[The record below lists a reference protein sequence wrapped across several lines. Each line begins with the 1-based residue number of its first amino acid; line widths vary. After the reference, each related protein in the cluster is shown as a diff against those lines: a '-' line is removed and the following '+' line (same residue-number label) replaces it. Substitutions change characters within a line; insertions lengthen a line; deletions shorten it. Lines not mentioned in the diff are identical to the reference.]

1 MATMKLSNRDNLNA
15 MKLSAS
21 FNKLYDEY
29 DWRQAVG
36 TGQADAYLA
45 ALTKLNKEDTSNLYN
60 DWNLYF
66 GDKNTKLTAI
76 LAEAGADRTNKLP
89 REIISYDEE
98 GNEIKQKVEMSDY
111 DYTKYLVSK
120 SNAYYSKA
128 KMEQFEAEARNNNEG
143 FSAFLAGAV
152 SIPLSFA
159 QGAYQT
165 IDKAIGAL
173 GGIAGAM
180 LDPFSNKQNLAKL
193 TTMLDPK
200 TDKATK
206 KKLHDELTDSAFA
219 EFIRGVDIGY
229 SDETAE
235 LLTNFQYRYSNMM
248 DENGEYTS
256 WVPAI
261 LTGIATTL
269 GQMLP
274 TMGLGPAG
282 QAVFYGANVLIP
294 TMEQDY
300 EYAKSKGMS
309 LSTLSIISKAT
320 MKTAAQY
327 GVEWGLGKLLGST
340 GLNQLIWG
348 EKGSKGLLE
357 IRLANPKANFAL
369 QTAINSLQ
377 EGLEESLQETSDFF
391 VDTAFNKF
399 VDDNFEEGKWNME
412 DIALSFVIG
421 ALTSVVGDAAKL
433 VGTRR
438 VNTGKIYTNQSGEI
452 VRNEKGE
459 YIFERLGKF
468 ESWQFGLDVDS
479 FMDAYS
485 TIVDIEG
492 KINNIKNTDPDADLT
507 TIEQEY
513 IAAFHQA
520 TAVYEILTGIYGD
533 VGAEKFTRANNVL
546 KEMTANINEG
556 KFDDSRLEEYRKAL
570 DLNMKSI
577 SSDYNASVLEKMQKA
592 GMTEIDTVIREGET
606 SSDTESARALEELM
620 NVAGKDGVKKV
631 VLTKDGREA
640 IRNGELLVIPKNLL
654 LNGGVESV
662 YSSAEESNLGNELV
676 RGVVAKEH
684 YFKNEIKIITDLYAQ
699 WSGQSEVDVES
710 AIRALIFDT
719 RFFEAVL
726 AVNEKLSSTYVLR
739 LNTLLKSVIKE
750 KGLSK
755 KVLLKKIE
763 ECRERW
769 KSAALH
775 FYSNNINSNPDDFV
789 KSLEPEQV
797 AEFKKELNAALQL
810 YNMGSDIILNPKSV
824 DDKVWAFIARR
835 INNMTISE
843 AEKSALIEG
852 VKSEDSKTR
861 EKSIMFISDYY
872 EGAFMTLYDGVHYCT
887 KTSIANEMFNAWL
900 EAKGL
905 FIDEIFDREHLTT
918 EELSMLPEDFTQ
930 DDIVSLRMR
939 EVNTFNENLSIE
951 YNDGVLKIHAKN
963 SEDGFSIVQ
972 KVLGKERGA
981 IVTGMSFKLGEDKV
995 SRKIAT
1001 ELKNTNKWI
1010 KTLLHPDIVN
1020 DNMSDWLTVDDLVNH
1035 PEYLSDAIQDI
1046 ITSEY
1051 GRLDRITTYRFIATQ
1066 LADETGGKQSLVT
1079 LQDGSV
1085 AIGEMTGMD
1094 GLYLEGVNIPKAG
1107 LYNLSKFVKAKHL
1120 KGILANVTVR
1130 IVGPNEIA
1138 QYVDYDNRISE
1149 DGRSAR
1155 VFVNE
1160 IRIPFSDSQNKM
1172 KFTLMHE
1179 IQHAFQVEN
1188 RMNQGIG
1195 SKPLQWFEENVRKDI
1210 INEVIKMSPELFADL
1225 PESSRNSSNAIVVQR
1240 VNDYIY
1246 YGSGETQAMGLGG
1259 TGQLSFYPVRV
1270 TRKNGNT
1277 VVTFKNGK
1285 SFSVKNEVD
1294 KKEVSNRL
1302 IDNAN
1307 KVLEKTFSKF
1317 NVPQS
1322 DKKRLE
1328 KMKALANDLG
1338 KKAISGENLTQE
1350 QYRQLMFY
1358 RMGYSGSFEE
1368 FLNTDVIVLTINGT
1382 RYAVKDA
1389 YTAERLL
1396 RNSRVDVKNDT
1407 ASVSISIV
1415 KASEVKSYEEVLGV
1429 TAGRISV
1436 PKTKLRRTREIT
1448 TDLSVIPEK
1457 VMSQDMAKSS
1467 NTSRLTG
1474 DVLDDEISLKNLI
1487 PGYEPFIDELYDNFK
1502 VHHNQSFTI
1511 KEVLKPFSF
1520 NKSLQNSLYD
1530 YLYNPIGVE
1539 TRKGLKEEIMS
1550 KITPKDFIMSL
1561 AEFQKMFP
1569 YFEGE
1574 DLLNLELPV
1583 VRYQAINEFDN
1594 KNDPFVSVYFAIN
1607 DNTLNNLILNSP
1619 NYAYANHTQTG
1630 LLIGGK
1636 VKLSDC
1642 LLIICDS
1649 NNVEFLIPQDKISQI
1664 TCKDFSTG
1672 KYGESW
1678 TLNKNTLNM
1687 VDSKFSEDD
1696 TGYYHMSLEYLIN
1709 LFKTEYDDEYSDTEY
1724 YSLLS
1729 DKVFNAIKNRDV
1741 LRKEHLRNIIG
1752 ATSTLE
1758 NTNEFVE
1765 GVAIEGINQVWFDLL
1780 QGTVPSTILHELI
1793 HILTLEATSN
1803 ANFKLSTSSELENNF
1818 DKGGAVLI
1826 KVFEQLNTKY
1836 NNTPKQTMYYGLKNV
1851 DEMVAELANPYFRD
1865 FLKQE
1870 TLYWKTIE
1878 GIAQILGEEVVTAES
1893 AVVKA
1898 LDMIMQYYGDYQS
1911 VMQQS
1916 LDSNDALDYGVYQ
1929 GLLYRNGERIRSKAF
1944 ELSGILVLNS
1954 QNEDM
1959 VKAKN
1964 FVSKRLREKGYAVD
1978 SLNSLAESIKSCATE
1993 NPEYFNKIMKALN
2006 NSVNAFKHILLNNT
2020 FIVLD
2025 NKLDNAEISNTVY
2038 ESYVKQSANNV
2049 EEKRA
2054 EVVEEIKK
2062 EAPTE
2067 ESEDTSIGA
2076 KPKTKT
2082 RKPKIPGLEVD
2093 NRSDSDKQSSKLFDY
2108 NPKIHEYYDT
2118 PDIYKKS
2125 KPTRIIKKSE
2135 LDALYEDIESS
2146 GKHLSVSRKTS
2157 SFLFRDFVERRI
2169 YEIGGSE
2176 KRVDIYRYYR
2186 RKKVSEPRWSTADKL
2201 KNTNL
2206 QYFKKNKRQITMNPS
2221 LMDFVVE
2228 STYRK
2233 IDSKLMSKIKEG
2245 TLKLEDLENY
2255 ILQSPE
2261 EQDLA
2266 TFQLIN
2272 EVYFKNSFVN
2282 TPQELHQLAIDLG
2295 PKMAAMYLV
2304 LKDTDF
2310 ADFITEVN
2318 DITEIEKIWNTFSQ
2332 MPTYSD
2338 QLNKIVEG
2346 FAYDVNL
2353 KKYSRNKAM
2362 RGDYSSLDGELLTNL
2377 SLYNVM
2383 RIFDGTVK
2391 SGSAALIDART
2402 KTYRNSLRPG
2412 EGYWKVKF
2420 GITPTESLESKV
2432 GEDKEGRD
2440 STKEKIDTIGEDDD
2454 FIKDW
2459 TETFKSSI
2467 GGEYANNIRKELLSV
2482 SGATARYVFKALAAA
2497 TQDSVKTT
2505 NYFANYKE
2513 SFLGMS
2519 TDELYEW
2526 YEAFVEHS
2534 PEDRLRQ
2541 IYAMA
2546 KMSTE
2551 DVNVLENFNDKVQKF
2566 VSEIRSNA
2574 NKAQGVVNKVKTLR
2588 KYLAPA
2594 NYKRFLKEN
2603 KDIFNEDLTLKQTAY
2618 KTVED
2623 GKTVYKTENEVESLS
2638 QRISDLILNARNGV
2652 YDSDSNFSQ
2661 YLSNKKATLKAYKDL
2676 KATILTETKSTKIK
2690 YIPVQFYGPDG
2701 EETINVRSD
2710 RTIPPVLQKMLSEGL
2725 TKRAKTN
2732 VLGLS
2737 KTHTETDEEGN
2748 IKTVYDE
2755 SHIEITLTQ
2764 LFDENYWW
2772 LTQTSKEAAKEFL
2785 DFFLDNAILSTSSE
2799 GSIIAFEVQ
2808 RALAAYFLNCYRKGY
2823 EEYDFDSDYMEKV
2836 RVRLMGLGTLSG
2848 QLLSNEKFIKK
2859 MLDPN
2864 EQRAQMLAKEIG
2876 ITLDE
2881 TDKKNLSDLLLSMRS
2896 KDPKKF
2902 KTDLNNFENTLIGKY
2917 KGNKRTIISKIL
2929 TLQRAMMLSN
2939 PGTWARNIVSN
2950 TIVIGGNTASEKT
2963 GKTITDLMMKV
2974 FPKTKSAFEA
2984 DSVSYTKT
2992 TREGT
2997 TVKREV
3003 YQYKLDAKV
3012 SEDTKNFIDAKF
3024 VKSGLFA
3031 DTINGVSKYNVD
3043 LLDHN
3048 PAEDNLTDMI
3058 ARNIAQNIRKDYIFR
3073 QGKYAESKTA
3083 KFADKTIG
3091 LVYKALSDDKFIRN
3105 RAMRYLGKILEE
3117 EYANAKKSKPDLT
3130 FDKFV
3135 NTADAKNNRYSISNT
3150 ATVAYI
3156 KAINL
3161 ASADFMRSPNIIS
3174 LIEKTF
3180 RENAPEGAWFV
3191 YKQIFPF
3198 LSSSWAWCAE
3208 AMRYTP
3214 VGLANAIV
3222 KLAKLENTVAM
3233 FDKKHQEGKSI
3244 VNAEFARFLQVRNVG
3259 KGALGTSLMF
3269 LGMMLAGLGWAGL
3282 DEEDDKYK
3290 LNVLGVKVN
3299 ISEVLASQSIMVG
3312 IAFIDAT
3319 QQKLDVLDV
3328 LSEVCTQLFRDSILE
3343 DFINAGR
3350 YSSGVSDFMLD
3361 KTESAL
3367 LMFVPNL
3374 FKSISKLANN
3384 QGVAYSNNRLI
3395 AFLQKL
3401 ALQMLPLAPAE
3412 LVGATSKVNIYS
3424 GNVESRFGD
3433 KFWQTMISQFTP
3445 FDMSWPSVN
3454 ELEAEVRGLDVK
3466 RGELTG
3472 KYIINDSDKVTLS
3485 NEDKLRLNQ
3494 FYGKLNKK
3502 NLNSLFNNTITVRVE
3517 TENGT
3522 YKDLKYKDMNDE
3534 QKKNAI
3540 NNIMSDDASLAKIYI
3555 LTNTD
3560 KYKYYASDSEYNE
3573 LRKLGITKNVYR
3585 KTDKLKGFVK
3595 T

>member
-36 TGQADAYLA
+36 TGQADVYLA

-76 LAEAGADRTNKLP
+76 LAEASADRTNKLP

-128 KMEQFEAEARNNNEG
+128 KMEQFQAEARNNNEG

-159 QGAYQT
+159 QGVYQT
-165 IDKAIGAL
+165 IDKAVGAL
-173 GGIAGAM
+173 GGFAAAM
-180 LDPFSNKQNLAKL
+180 LDPISSAQNLAKL
-193 TTMLDPK
+193 RTMLDPK
-200 TDKATK
+200 TDKVTRK
-206 KKLHDELTDSAFA
+206 QLHDQLTDSAFD
-219 EFIRGVDIGY
+219 EFMRMVDVGY

-282 QAVFYGANVLIP
+282 QAIFYGANVLVP
-294 TMEQDY
+294 SMEQDY

-320 MKTAAQY
+320 LKTAAQY
-327 GVEWGLGKLLGST
+327 GAEWGLGKLLGST

-348 EKGSKGLLE
+348 EKGGKGLLE

-399 VDDNFEEGKWNME
+399 VDDNFEKGKWNME

-459 YIFERLGKF
+459 YIFEKLSKF

-492 KINNIKNTDPDADLT
+492 KINKVKNTDPDADLT

-520 TAVYEILTGIYGD
+520 TAVYQILTGIYGD

-592 GMTEIDTVIREGET
+592 GMTEIDTVLREGET

-620 NVAGKDGVKKV
+620 NAAGRDGVKKV

-662 YSSAEESNLGNELV
+662 YSSVEESNLGNELV

-710 AIRALIFDT
+710 AIRALIFDA

-789 KSLEPEQV
+789 KSLEPEQA
-797 AEFKKELNAALQL
+797 AEFKKELNTALQL

-835 INNMTISE
+835 INNMNISE
-843 AEKSALIEG
+843 AEKSALNEG

-900 EAKGL
+900 ESKGL
-905 FIDEIFDREHLTT
+905 FINEIFDREHLTT

-930 DDIVSLRMR
+930 DDIVSLRMK

-1066 LADETGGKQSLVT
+1066 LADETSGRQSLVT

-1120 KGILANVTVR
+1120 KGILANATVR
-1130 IVGPNEIA
+1130 IVGPNETA
-1138 QYVDYDNRISE
+1138 QYVDYESRISE
-1149 DGRSAR
+1149 DGRLVR

-1172 KFTLMHE
+1172 KFALMHE

-1195 SKPLQWFEENVRKDI
+1195 SKPLQWFTESVQKDI

-1225 PESSRNSSNAIVVQR
+1225 SESSRNPSNAIVVQR

-1259 TGQLSFYPVRV
+1259 TGQLSFYPVRI
-1270 TRKNGNT
+1270 TRRNGNT

-1294 KKEVSNRL
+1294 KREVSNRL
-1302 IDNAN
+1302 IDKAN
-1307 KVLEKTFSKF
+1307 KVLEKIFSKF

-1322 DKKRLE
+1322 DEKRLE
-1328 KMKALANDLG
+1328 KMKTLANDLG
-1338 KKAISGENLTQE
+1338 KKVINGENLTQE

-1389 YTAERLL
+1389 YTVERLL
-1396 RNSRVDVKNDT
+1396 RNSRVDVKNDS

-1415 KASEVKSYEEVLGV
+1415 KASEVKTYEEIAGM

-1448 TDLSVIPEK
+1448 TDLSAMPEK
-1457 VMSQDMAKSS
+1457 VMSQDLEYHNVSQM
-1467 NTSRLTG
+1467 TG
-1474 DVLDDEISLKNLI
+1474 QLLEDEITLKNLI
-1487 PGYEPFIDELYDNFK
+1487 PDYKPFIDELYDHFK
-1502 VHHNQSFTI
+1502 VRHNRSFTI
-1511 KEVLKPFSF
+1511 KEVLKPFSS

-1530 YLYNPIGVE
+1530 YLYNPIGFKSQE
-1539 TRKGLKEEIMS
+1539 GLKEEIVS
-1550 KITPKDFIMSL
+1550 KITPRDFVMSL
-1561 AEFQKMFP
+1561 AEFQNLFP
-1569 YFEGE
+1569 YFKGE
-1574 DLLNLELPV
+1574 DLLNLELPI
-1583 VRYQAINEFDN
+1583 VRYQALNESEERT
-1594 KNDPFVSVYFAIN
+1594 DPFVSVYFAIN
-1607 DNTLNNLILNSP
+1607 DYTLHRLIENSP
-1619 NYAYANHTQTG
+1619 DYMYGPHRQTG
-1630 LLIGGK
+1630 LLMGGK
-1636 VKLSDC
+1636 VKLGDC

-1649 NNVEFLIPQDKISQI
+1649 DSVEFLIPQNKISQM
-1664 TCKDFSTG
+1664 TCKEFSTG
-1672 KYGESW
+1672 EESQLW
-1678 TLNKNTLNM
+1678 TLDEEEFGDAEHLDFKES
-1687 VDSKFSEDD
+1687 DS
-1696 TGYYHMSLEYLIN
+1696 GRYHMSFEELID
-1709 LFKTEYDDEYSDTEY
+1709 LFKSDFGDEYKNNDPEY

-1729 DKVFNAIKNRDV
+1729 DKVFNALKNREIY
-1741 LRKEHLRNIIG
+1741 RKEHLRRAMGI
-1752 ATSTLE
+1752 TSTLE
-1758 NTNEFVE
+1758 NIDDGIAGAAI
-1765 GVAIEGINQVWFDLL
+1765 GVSNQVWFDR
-1780 QGTVPSTILHELI
+1780 VPAPSVILHELI
-1793 HILTLEATSN
+1793 HLLTLEAINITET
-1803 ANFKLSTSSELENNF
+1803 AMLFEAELVSDIE
-1818 DKGGAVLI
+1818 KGAAVLL
-1826 KVFEQLNTKY
+1826 KVFEQLKNKY
-1836 NNTPKQTMYYGLKNV
+1836 SHILPTNRWYGLKNV
-1851 DEMVAELANPYFRD
+1851 QEMVAELSNPYFRD

-1893 AVVKA
+1893 AIVKA
-1898 LDMIMQYYGDYQS
+1898 LDLIMKYYGDYQS

-1916 LDSNDALDYGVYQ
+1916 LDSSDALDYGVYQ
-1929 GLLYRNGERIRSKAF
+1929 GLLYRNGERIRAKAF

-1964 FVSKRLREKGYAVD
+1964 FVSKKLREKGYAVD

-2006 NSVNAFKHILLNNT
+2006 NSTNAFQHILLNNT

-2038 ESYVKQSANNV
+2038 ESYAKQSAETV
-2049 EEKRA
+2049 EEKQE
-2054 EVVEEIKK
+2054 EVVEETKK

-2076 KPKTKT
+2076 KPKT
-2082 RKPKIPGLEVD
+2082 RNGKPKIPGLEID
-2093 NRSDSDKQSSKLFDY
+2093 NRSDSDKRSSKTFDY

-2125 KPTRIIKKSE
+2125 KPTRIIRKSE
-2135 LDALYEDIESS
+2135 RDALYEDIESS

-2186 RKKVSEPRWSTADKL
+2186 RKKVSEPRWSTVDKL

-2206 QYFKKNKRQITMNPS
+2206 KYFKKNKRQITMNPS

-2228 STYRK
+2228 STYQK
-2233 IDSKLMSKIKEG
+2233 IDSKLMSKIKDG

-2272 EVYFKNSFVN
+2272 KVYFKNSFVN
-2282 TPQELHQLAIDLG
+2282 TPQELHQLSIDLG
-2295 PKMAAMYLV
+2295 PKMAALYLV

-2318 DITEIEKIWNTFSQ
+2318 DIAEVERMWNTFSQ

-2377 SLYNVM
+2377 SLYNIM
-2383 RIFDGTVK
+2383 RMFDGTIK

-2467 GGEYANNIRKELLSV
+2467 GGEYANNIRKELLSI

-2566 VSEIRSNA
+2566 VNEIRSNA

-2618 KTVED
+2618 KTVEN

-2676 KATILTETKSTKIK
+2676 KATILTETKSAKIK

-2737 KTHTETDEEGN
+2737 KTHTETDEDGD

-2864 EQRAQMLAKEIG
+2864 EQRAQMLTDDIG
-2876 ITLDE
+2876 IPLDE
-2881 TDKKNLSDLLLSMRS
+2881 EDKKNLSDLLLSMRD

-2917 KGNKRTIISKIL
+2917 KGNKRTIISKLL

-2939 PGTWARNIVSN
+2939 PGTWARNVVSN
-2950 TIVIGGNTASEKT
+2950 SIVIGGNTASEKT

-2974 FPKTKSAFEA
+2974 FPKTKSALES
-2984 DSVSYTKT
+2984 DSVTYTKT
-2992 TREGT
+2992 TKKGT

-3012 SEDTKNFIDAKF
+3012 SEDAKNFIDIKF

-3031 DTINGVSKYNVD
+3031 DTISGVSKYNVD

-3073 QGKYAESKTA
+3073 QGKYAESKAA

-3117 EYANAKKSKPDLT
+3117 EYEIAKKSKPDLT

-3135 NTADAKNNRYSISNT
+3135 NTADAKNNRYGISNT
-3150 ATVAYI
+3150 VTVAYI

-3180 RENAPEGAWFV
+3180 HENAPEGAWFV

-3222 KLAKLENTVAM
+3222 KLAKLENTVAT

-3244 VNAEFARFLQVRNVG
+3244 VNAEFARFLQIRNVG

-3367 LMFVPNL
+3367 LMFVPNM

-3401 ALQMLPLAPAE
+3401 ALQMLPLTPAE
-3412 LVGATSKVNIYS
+3412 LVGATSKVNIYN
-3424 GNVESRFGD
+3424 GDVESRFGD
-3433 KFWQTMISQFTP
+3433 KFWQTLISQFTP

-3472 KYIINDSDKVTLS
+3472 RYTINDSDKVTLS

-3502 NLNSLFNNTITVRVE
+3502 NLNSFFNNTITVRVE

-3555 LTNTD
+3555 LTNID

-3573 LRKLGITKNVYR
+3573 LKKLGITKNVYR

-3595 T
+3595 A

>member
-173 GGIAGAM
+173 GGFAGAM

-274 TMGLGPAG
+274 TMGLGGAG
-282 QAVFYGANVLIP
+282 EAVFYGANVFVP
-294 TMEQDY
+294 SMEKDY
-300 EYAKSKGMS
+300 EYAKSKGAS
-309 LSTLSIISKAT
+309 VSSLSIISKAT
-320 MKTAAQY
+320 LKTGAQY
-327 GVEWGLGKLLGST
+327 MIQKILGKVLGST
-340 GLNQLIWG
+340 GLKQLVWG
-348 EKGSKGLLE
+348 EKGGKGLLE

-513 IAAFHQA
+513 VAAFHQA

-662 YSSAEESNLGNELV
+662 YSSVEESNLGNELV

-775 FYSNNINSNPDDFV
+775 FYSNNINSNPDDFI
-789 KSLEPEQV
+789 KSLEPEQA
-797 AEFKKELNAALQL
+797 AEFKKELNTALQL

-843 AEKSALIEG
+843 AEKAALNEG
-852 VKSEDSKTR
+852 VKSDDSKTR
-861 EKSIMFISDYY
+861 EKSIMFVSDYY

-951 YNDGVLKIHAKN
+951 YNDGVLKIHANN

-1066 LADETGGKQSLVT
+1066 LADETSGKQSLVT

-1120 KGILANVTVR
+1120 KGILANATVR
-1130 IVGPNEIA
+1130 IVGPNETA
-1138 QYVDYDNRISE
+1138 QYVDYESRISE
-1149 DGRSAR
+1149 DGRLVR

-1172 KFTLMHE
+1172 KFALMHE

-1195 SKPLQWFEENVRKDI
+1195 SKPLQWFSESVQKDI
-1210 INEVIKMSPELFADL
+1210 VNEVIKISPELFVDL
-1225 PESSRNSSNAIVVQR
+1225 PESNRNSSNAIVVQR

-1259 TGQLSFYPVRV
+1259 TGQLSFYPVRI

-1338 KKAISGENLTQE
+1338 KKAIGGENLTQE

-1358 RMGYSGSFEE
+1358 RMGYSGSIEE
-1368 FLNTDVIVLTINGT
+1368 FLNSDIIVLTVNGT

-1415 KASEVKSYEEVLGV
+1415 KASEVKSYEEVLGM

-1436 PKTKLRRTREIT
+1436 PKTKLRRTKEIT
-1448 TDLSVIPEK
+1448 TDLSAIPEK

-1487 PGYEPFIDELYDNFK
+1487 PDYKPFIDELYDNFK

-1550 KITPKDFIMSL
+1550 KITTKDFIMSL

-1630 LLIGGK
+1630 LLMGGK

-1642 LLIICDS
+1642 LLIICDP

-1678 TLNKNTLNM
+1678 TLNKNTFNM

-1709 LFKTEYDDEYSDTEY
+1709 LFKTEYADEYSDTEY

-1741 LRKEHLRNIIG
+1741 LRKEHLRNTIG

-1765 GVAIEGINQVWFDLL
+1765 GIAIGGINQVWFDLL
-1780 QGTVPSTILHELI
+1780 QGTLPSTILHELI

-1803 ANFKLSTSSELENNF
+1803 ANFKLSMSSDLENNF

-1826 KVFEQLNTKY
+1826 KVFEQLNNKY
-1836 NNTPKQTMYYGLKNV
+1836 NNTPKQNVYYGLKDVN
-1851 DEMVAELANPYFRD
+1851 EMVAELANPYFRD

-1898 LDMIMQYYGDYQS
+1898 LDMIMKYYGDHQS

-1916 LDSNDALDYGVYQ
+1916 LDSSDALDYGVYQ
-1929 GLLYRNGERIRSKAF
+1929 GLLYRDGVRIRAKAF

-1964 FVSKRLREKGYAVD
+1964 FVSKKLREKGYAVD

-2006 NSVNAFKHILLNNT
+2006 NSTNAFQHILLNNT

-2049 EEKRA
+2049 EDKPA
-2054 EVVEEIKK
+2054 EVVEETKK

-2146 GKHLSVSRKTS
+2146 GKHLSISRKTS

-2186 RKKVSEPRWSTADKL
+2186 RKKYSEPRWSTVDEL
-2201 KNTNL
+2201 TDTNL
-2206 QYFKKNKRQITMNPS
+2206 KYFKKNKRQITMNPS
-2221 LMDFVVE
+2221 LKDFIVE
-2228 STYRK
+2228 STYQK
-2233 IDSKLMSKIKEG
+2233 IDSKLMSKIKDG

-2261 EQDLA
+2261 EQDLV

-2272 EVYFKNSFVN
+2272 KVYFKNSFVN
-2282 TPQELHQLAIDLG
+2282 TPQELNQLAIDLG

-2383 RIFDGTVK
+2383 RMFDGTVK

-2467 GGEYANNIRKELLSV
+2467 GGEYANNIRKELLSI
-2482 SGATARYVFKALAAA
+2482 SGTTARYVFKALAAA

-2526 YEAFVEHS
+2526 YEAFIEHS
-2534 PEDRLRQ
+2534 AEDRLRQ

-2566 VSEIRSNA
+2566 VNEIRSNA

-2618 KTVED
+2618 KTVEN

-2823 EEYDFDSDYMEKV
+2823 EEYNFDSDYMEKV

-2881 TDKKNLSDLLLSMRS
+2881 TDKKNLSNLLLSMRD

-2939 PGTWARNIVSN
+2939 PGTWARNVVSN

-2974 FPKTKSAFEA
+2974 FPKTKSAFES

-2992 TREGT
+2992 TKEGT
-2997 TVKREV
+2997 TVKRDI

-3012 SEDTKNFIDAKF
+3012 SEDTKNFVDAKF

-3073 QGKYAESKTA
+3073 QGKYADSKAA

-3135 NTADAKNNRYSISNT
+3135 NTADAKNNRYGISNT
-3150 ATVAYI
+3150 VTVAYI

-3222 KLAKLENTVAM
+3222 KLAKLENTVAT

-3244 VNAEFARFLQVRNVG
+3244 INAEFARFLQVRNVG

-3361 KTESAL
+3361 KTESAA
-3367 LMFVPNL
+3367 LMFVPNM
-3374 FKSISKLANN
+3374 FKAISKLANN

-3424 GNVESRFGD
+3424 GDVESRFGD
-3433 KFWQTMISQFTP
+3433 KFWQTLISQFTP

-3472 KYIINDSDKVTLS
+3472 KYTINDYKVALS

-3502 NLNSLFNNTITVRVE
+3502 NLSSFFNNTITVRVE
-3517 TENGT
+3517 TENST

-3573 LRKLGITKNVYR
+3573 LRKLGITKNIYR